1 MTAGDCDACGMDPL
15 HTLSLDRL
23 NAMLAEAIEA
33 RHKLVTGPTS
43 ASGEGR
49 SIQYAQRVADAD
61 AYIEKLNQAVRSK
74 ESPQTATRGP
84 IYLQSGGC
92 W

>member
-1 MTAGDCDACGMDPL
+1 MDPL

-33 RHKLVTGPTS
+33 RHKLVIRPTS

-61 AYIEKLNQAVRSK
+61 AYIERLNQAVRSK

>member
-1 MTAGDCDACGMDPL
+1 MDPL
-15 HTLSLDRL
+15 HTMSLDRL

-33 RHKLVTGPTS
+33 RHKLVIRPTS

-61 AYIEKLNQAVRSK
+61 AYIERLNQAVRSK

>member
-1 MTAGDCDACGMDPL
+1 MDPL
-15 HTLSLDRL
+15 RSLPLDRL
-23 NAMLAEAIEA
+23 QSMLAEAIEA

-49 SIQYAQRVADAD
+49 SIQYQQRVVDAD
-61 AYIEKLNQAVRSK
+61 AYIEKLNQAIA
-74 ESPQTATRGP
+74 ATQEPGRPARGP